1 MQPAMTAD
9 STAQWGGGPASVPL
23 ALLFA
28 LTLVGFQFASTL
40 PELFGVDSQVVSV
53 PFRLLVLGLTGLVMF
68 GWLVRG
74 TRLCGGVTVYLT
86 LALWVLLIGRMLY
99 DTVIDPLAGEPG
111 MKVSRY
117 LQLSLFAG
125 FVPALAFLELPS
137 RATLERARRYTEL
150 LGATALAMLIYLGLQ
165 GFFEGQIFRRLS
177 TEVLNPISVGH
188 LGVTVFVVA
197 LAGLHGSRGIARVLR
212 QLLIAASLFAVV
224 ASVSRGP
231 ILAALVLALVHVFA
245 GQMRRGLS
253 LAGLIGRLALI
264 AGGIALF
271 VLLILYLEDNAKV
284 QVAARFAGTF
294 ADASAR
300 ERFLLFGGAWQQF
313 ASSPFLGDAYVE
325 LRLMTYP
332 HNLLLETLMATGI
345 VGFAL
350 LLLVLLGAALA
361 GARAVAAGPALE
373 WPVLLLMQFTIAL
386 MFSGSILL
394 EGRFWALLFAV
405 LAIDAAR
412 RAGQSSGAPRR
423 DAVRLPAVGALR
435 GGPA

>member
-1 MQPAMTAD
+1 MNADANTAW
-9 STAQWGGGPASVPL
+9 QGGSDSVPL
-23 ALLFA
+23 AVLFA

-53 PFRLLVLGLTGLVMF
+53 PFRLLVLGLTGLIMF
-68 GWLVRG
+68 GWVVRG
-74 TRLCGGVTVYLT
+74 TRLCGGVAVYLT
-86 LALWVLLIGRMLY
+86 LALWALLIGRMLY
-99 DTVIDPLAGEPG
+99 DTVINPLAGEPG

-117 LQLSLFAG
+117 LQLSLFAC

-150 LGATALAMLIYLGLQ
+150 LGAAALGMLIYLGLQ

-177 TEVLNPISVGH
+177 TEVLNPILVGH

-197 LAGLHGSRGIARVLR
+197 LAGLPGSRGIVRTLR
-212 QLLIAASLFAVV
+212 QLLIVTSLFAVV

-253 LAGLIGRLALI
+253 IMGLIGRLALI

-271 VLLILYLEDNAKV
+271 VLLILYLEENAKV

-294 ADASAR
+294 GDASAS
-300 ERFLLFGGAWQQF
+300 ERILLFSGAWHQF
-313 ASSPFLGDAYVE
+313 ASSPLLGDAYIE

-332 HNLLLETLMATGI
+332 HNLLLETLMATGV

-350 LLLVLLGAALA
+350 LLLVLFGAALA
-361 GARAVAAGPALE
+361 GARAVAASPALE
-373 WPVLLLMQFTIAL
+373 WPVLLLGQFTIAL

-394 EGRFWALLFAV
+394 EGRFWALVLAV

-412 RAGQSSGAPRR
+412 RAGQSCGPPRHR
-423 DAVRLPAVGALR
+423 QGVAAAAVVPRGRPA
-435 GGPA
+435 